1 MEAFERSKWLAG
13 EMLASGERLIGSGR
27 ELSESINMRF
37 LYNAERRLF
46 SIGFNVSEGRLDR
59 AFYDLLASE
68 ARLGSFV
75 AIARGDIPVEHWF
88 AMSRP
93 YGAIGRRRALLS
105 WTGTMF
111 EYLMPLLFQ
120 RSYGNSLLDKST
132 REAVA
137 IQIAYGRKHRVP
149 WGISECAF
157 GDLDL
162 HKTYQYYAFGV
173 PELGLKRGLADKI
186 VVAPYATLLAV
197 SIAPRESVQNL
208 KRLADLGLLSD
219 YGYYEALDYS
229 RQSSREGERGVIVRA
244 YMAHH
249 QGMSFLALANF
260 LHDNTLQRH
269 FHADPRVRTVEPL
282 LHERI
287 PNLPPLHHISTRERV
302 SSVASVGEVAPS
314 VSQFETPHT
323 THAQDPAAEQWPLRP
338 HADERRRRL
347 QPLGRLSRSR
357 AGDRIG
363 PGIRGEPSATSAMS
377 IRTGCGAIPI
387 SRPAERL
394 RTISPTSRSTAPC
407 SGASI
412 MGSRVKPR
420 SSSRRKMT
428 LRFGG

>member
-1 MEAFERSKWLAG
+1 MKRWRQIEQLLRSV
-13 EMLASGERLIGSGR
+13 R

-120 RSYGNSLLDKST
+120 RSYGNSLLDKAT

-137 IQIAYGRKHRVP
+137 IQIAYGRKHQVP

-157 GDLDL
+157 GDLDI
-162 HKTYQYYAFGV
+162 HKTYQYQAFGV
-173 PELGLKRGLADKI
+173 PELGLKRGLAEKI

-208 KRLADLGLLSD
+208 KRLAELGLLSD

-229 RQSSREGERGVIVRA
+229 RQSNREGERGVIVRA

-249 QGMSFLALANF
+249 QGMSFLALTNF
-260 LHDNTLQRH
+260 LHDDCLRRH

-287 PNLPPLHHISTRERV
+287 PHLPPLHHISTRERV

-323 THAQDPAAEQWPLRP
+323 ATPKTQL
-338 HADERRRRL
+338 L
-347 QPLGRLSRSR
+347 CNGRYGLMLTNAGGGYSRW
-357 AGDRIG
+357 GDFEITRW
-363 PGIRGEPSATSAMS
+363 RSD
-377 IRTGCGAIPI
+377 RTRDSVGD
-387 SRPAERL
+387 L
-394 RTISPTSRSTAPC
+394 LLH
-407 SGASI
+407 
-412 MGSRVKPR
+412 PR
-420 SSSRRKMT
+420 C
-428 LRFGG
+428 RFGPAVVQHLSADRRQG